1 MTDFQYTF
9 RGADMAD
16 LPASARDYIE
26 NRDEELELYLRNLS
40 TGGSSPTGSL
50 TAFAGASAP
59 TGWLL
64 CDGSS
69 ISTTTYATLFA
80 VIGYT
85 YGGSGANF
93 NLPNLKGRVP
103 VGLDSVQ
110 TEFDTLGETGGS
122 KTHTL
127 TTNEM
132 PGHTHGGSTTTDGS
146 HSHTYNDFPNTNFD
160 LAQGTYTFR
169 RGPIGANTSTAGSH
183 SHTITTTTTG
193 GGLAH
198 NNLQPYVV
206 VNWIIKT

>member
-16 LPASARDYIE
+16 LPASARDFIE
-26 NRDEELELYLRNLS
+26 NRDEELELFLR
-40 TGGSSPTGSL
+40 TRATPTGSL
-50 TAFAGASAP
+50 SAFAGSSAP
-59 TGWLL
+59 NGWLL
-64 CDGSS
+64 CNGSS
-69 ISTTTYATLFA
+69 VATSDYPDLFA
-80 VIGYT
+80 IIGYT
-85 YGGSGANF
+85 YGGSGSSF
-93 NLPNLKGRVP
+93 SLPNLKGRIP
-103 VGLDSVQ
+103 VGQDATQ

-146 HSHTYNDFPNTNFD
+146 HSHTYNDFPNSNQD

-169 RGPIGANTSTAGSH
+169 RAPSTASTSTAGSH
-183 SHTITTTTTG
+183 SHTITTSTTG

>member
-1 MTDFQYTF
+1 
-9 RGADMAD
+9 MAD
-16 LPASARDYIE
+16 LPAPTRDLIE
-26 NRDEELELYLRNLS
+26 NRDEELELYLRNGI
-40 TGGSSPTGSL
+40 TPVGSL
-50 TAFAGASAP
+50 TAFAGATAP
-59 TGWLL
+59 TGWLI
-64 CDGSS
+64 CNGASVTKEKYPD
-69 ISTTTYATLFA
+69 LFRT
-80 VIGYT
+80 IGYT

-146 HSHTYNDFPNTNFD
+146 HSHTYSDFPNANQE
-160 LAQGTYTFR
+160 LAQGTFTFR
-169 RGPIGANTSTAGSH
+169 RMPSTANTSTAGSH

>member
-26 NRDEELELYLRNLS
+26 NRDEELELYLRNLP

-85 YGGSGANF
+85 YGGSGSSF
-93 NLPNLKGRVP
+93 LVPNMKGRVL
-103 VGLDSVQ
+103 VGRDASQ
-110 TEFDTLGETGGS
+110 SEFDNLGELGGA

-127 TTNEM
+127 TINEM
-132 PGHTHGGSTTTDGS
+132 PSHRHTFT
-146 HSHTYNDFPNTNFD
+146 DFPNSVQD
-160 LAQGTYTFR
+160 LANGTYTFR
-169 RGPIGANTSTAGSH
+169 RSPSASF
-183 SHTITTTTTG
+183 TG
-193 GGLAH
+193 FEGGDQPH
-198 NNLQPYVV
+198 NNLQPYIV